1 MSSNSEVG
9 NLKNVT
15 NFGTLISFSTGYGAT
30 YAPSNTAILLT
41 ALNAKKATAETNLVL
56 VKDTEIPLNK
66 QRGERKALFEP
77 LKPLATRVISVF
89 QSCGATK
96 ETIAKA
102 ITINR
107 KIQGKRAPGS
117 PKIKIDGKDNPDT
130 ISTSQQSY
138 DRQADFFLELI
149 KLAENEA
156 PYNPSETE
164 LTTASMNNY
173 QQQLFTINQ
182 TVKDLFTPY
191 SNALIAL
198 NQSLYTPETGLID
211 LAYTTKN
218 YIKSAFGATSPQYK
232 QVSGIKFTRPKK

>member
-1 MSSNSEVG
+1 MASNSEVG
-9 NLKNVT
+9 DLKNVT
-15 NFGTLISFSTGYGAT
+15 NFGTLISFATGHGAA

-41 ALNAKKATAETNLVL
+41 ALNTKKTTAETNLNL

-66 QRGERKALFEP
+66 LRGQRKALFEP
-77 LKPLATRVISVF
+77 LKQLVTRVISVF

-96 ETIAKA
+96 ETIEKA

-107 KIQGKRAPGS
+107 KIQGKRAPSS
-117 PKIKIDGKDNPDT
+117 PKIKIDGNDNPNT

-149 KLAENEA
+149 KLAKNETT
-156 PYNPSETE
+156 YNPSETE
-164 LTTASMNNY
+164 LTTASLNNY

-182 TVKDLFTPY
+182 TVKDAYTLY
-191 SNALIAL
+191 SNALIA
-198 NQSLYTPETGLID
+198 QDQTLYTPDTGLVD

-218 YIKSAFGATSPQYK
+218 YIKSAFGASSPQYK
-232 QVSGIKFTRPKK
+232 QVSGIKFTRSRE